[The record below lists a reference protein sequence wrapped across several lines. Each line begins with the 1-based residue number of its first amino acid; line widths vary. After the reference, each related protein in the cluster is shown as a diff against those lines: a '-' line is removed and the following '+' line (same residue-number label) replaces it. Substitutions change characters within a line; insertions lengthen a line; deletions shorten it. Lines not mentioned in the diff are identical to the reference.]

1 MDSPPERFAPHPTR
15 SFARGGVVTAVPVRV
30 VAAVI
35 WDGDRMLLTQRPPRG
50 PLGLQWELP
59 GGKIEP
65 GEDPHAALV
74 RELREELG
82 VGAAA
87 HEVVAT
93 ATHDYAHGLQVE
105 LTFIRCTLDSHA
117 LMPSDA
123 VNAFRWLRPAEVEVR
138 HVLEADRAFL
148 VSLGA
153 KG

>member
-1 MDSPPERFAPHPTR
+1 MTS
-15 SFARGGVVTAVPVRV
+15 SPVRV

-50 PLGLQWELP
+50 PLGLLWELP

-65 GEDPHAALV
+65 GEDPAVALV

-82 VGAAA
+82 VGAAS

-93 ATHDYAHGLQVE
+93 ATHDYAHGLRVE

-117 LMPSDA
+117 LKPSEA
-123 VNAFRWLRPAEVEVR
+123 VNAFRWLRPSEIEVR
-138 HVLEADRAFL
+138 TVLEADRAFL